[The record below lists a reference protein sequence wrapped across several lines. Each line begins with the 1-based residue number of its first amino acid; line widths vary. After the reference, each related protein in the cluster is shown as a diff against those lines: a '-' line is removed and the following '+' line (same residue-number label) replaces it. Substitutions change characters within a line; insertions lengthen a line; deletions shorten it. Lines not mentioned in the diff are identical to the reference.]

1 MGDID
6 NIGKD
11 QAQILALKA
20 GAPASFKYLYEQW
33 SGKLYNFVM
42 RISHGDSYIAEELVQ
57 SVFIKIWEK
66 REELDANKSFGAYLC
81 TIAKNQL
88 ANIYQHRMS
97 EFLYQNELEK
107 TSTIDNTTEKEVE
120 YHLLDEYIQS
130 LIEQLPTARR
140 EIFILSRL
148 QLLSN
153 KEIATKLNLSENTIE
168 SQLTK
173 ATTFIRNK
181 VMQHYELCISI
192 LVGLYIR

>member
-192 LVGLYIR
+192 LIGLYIR